1 MVTTSSSTPIFDD
14 TRAALGPAGQYS
26 PAELPVTAG
35 LAAAPDWRLAPTPG
49 PAVRVSRRELFAITS
64 QLAIMSRA
72 GTDMASALETLAR
85 QARRDAVRS
94 MLQQIHTDIV
104 GGKSVSESLRRYE
117 KIFGSTFVA
126 TVAAGE
132 ASGRL
137 AEILSELARL
147 LRGEIRLRNS
157 IQTMLAYPILLT
169 TVSTIVLAALV
180 FIVLPQFAEVFA
192 EFGMPLPAITSLFL
206 AISSELYHR
215 TWLWGGLALVAVAA
229 LVHLRIGQMRSVLW
243 DRLLLNGVLVRGA
256 TRSLWI
262 GRTCRLLGIT
272 ISSGVPLVESL
283 RLARGAVRN
292 SLYRD
297 LLTQLEQ
304 DVTHGRQLAETLLAS
319 PFVPAAA
326 AEMIATAERT
336 GSLPTVLT
344 LIGEHYEEEGEAAL
358 RTLIAILEPFIIVIM
373 GAVVAAIVLSVM
385 LPVFDISTLGAY
397 Q

>member
-1 MVTTSSSTPIFDD
+1 MFTTSSSTPTFDD
-14 TRAALGPAGQYS
+14 ARPAVGPGGQHPPADWPVAAGPAAAADWQLT
-26 PAELPVTAG
+26 PTAG
-35 LAAAPDWRLAPTPG
+35 AT
-49 PAVRVSRRELFAITS
+49 VRVSRRELFAITS

-85 QARRDAVRS
+85 QARRDAVKS
-94 MLQQIHTDIV
+94 MLQQIHADIV
-104 GGKSVSESLRRYE
+104 GGKSVSESLGRFE

-137 AEILSELARL
+137 TEILSELARL

-157 IQTMLAYPILLT
+157 IQAMLAYPILLT
-169 TVSTIVLAALV
+169 TVSAIVLAALV
-180 FIVLPQFAEVFA
+180 FIVLPQFAEVFD
-192 EFGMPLPAITSLFL
+192 EFGMPLPAITRLFL
-206 AISSELYHR
+206 AISSELSHR
-215 TWLWGGLALVAVAA
+215 MWLWGGLALAAVAA
-229 LVHLRIGQMRSVLW
+229 LANLRFGQTGSVLW

-297 LLTQLEQ
+297 LLLRLEQ
-304 DVTHGRQLAETLLAS
+304 EVTHGRQLAESLLAS

-336 GSLPTVLT
+336 GSLATVLT

-385 LPVFDISTLGAY
+385 LPVFDISTLGGY